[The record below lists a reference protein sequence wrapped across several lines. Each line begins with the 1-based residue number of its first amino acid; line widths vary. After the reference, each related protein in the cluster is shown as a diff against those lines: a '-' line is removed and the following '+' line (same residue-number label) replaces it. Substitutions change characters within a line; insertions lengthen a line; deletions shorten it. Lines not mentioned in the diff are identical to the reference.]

1 MVELLWAMS
10 RGEDADALRLYIQ
23 LLGLSHETRQAIR
36 GTLRQISFDDMP
48 DDIKQEEDRL
58 PTLTADA
65 LAALIGPCKG
75 LVKLTLPSRDPGLWG
90 CGRTVGGYA
99 PWVDEAFAGHTQL
112 ATLRIPTGD
121 SLMAALP
128 RILGHLPGLV
138 DFQLTTCRPC
148 DPTAV
153 LPALALCPCLEAV
166 DWGGLPFDPAL
177 LLVPNPPHAPLCARL
192 RRLSLPA
199 ASSDEKLALFIR
211 SLARLEQLG
220 LEECDDG
227 TLACVGPHLTQ
238 LKVPANKLSPLCA
251 EGFGRLEDI
260 EIMDHPKTPEL
271 AIAMLQA
278 NRATLRSVSLRRCR
292 LTGSL
297 FEALAACPGLTHLDL
312 SIRLGG
318 CADFNLSEIPQ
329 GLLHRLESLRL
340 HEAKFGGHRHHR
352 SPIER
357 PISLASP
364 TLRTLNMDLDLG
376 YYRYPLVLNCPQLR
390 QIAGLAEQDLAECSP
405 MPRLTRVSYAKQ
417 PSSYGHLDGSR
428 AVLFDALRTG
438 WPAVTHLDGVRLA
451 QFDDLAILFQ
461 AAPALRHLRAKLV
474 VSPGEGSPVL
484 AIDRLESLDLTFTAT
499 LGKEYL
505 AGNASMHLRVE
516 APRLRLL
523 TLSENSPATSV
534 RTLAVHCPALAGLRL
549 LRMRDLTA
557 FTLASSPHS
566 LHIDRCPAMDPA
578 CLLACLLGR
587 HGSALRRVLLGGLS
601 TPCRASWPELA
612 AALGAL
618 PRLAELRLDNHPA
631 PSLCLA
637 CPALRRLELPQNPT
651 TDDLAPPGARWQTT
665 LHSLVL
671 DCPLLEE
678 LEAPLGWAMDRFEL
692 VGAAAN
698 LCQVGRVSSKWVAE
712 LEGRWPGANIV
723 K

>member
-1 MVELLWAMS
+1 MFELLWALS
-10 RGEDADALRLYIQ
+10 RGEDANTLRLYIQ
-23 LLGLSHETRQAIR
+23 LLGISHGTRQAIR
-36 GTLRQISFDDMP
+36 GTLRQISFDDMAIGSSP

-58 PTLTADA
+58 PPLTADA

-75 LVKLTLPSRDPGLWG
+75 LVKLSLPSRDPGLWG
-90 CGRTVGGYA
+90 CGRTVSGYV

-153 LPALALCPCLEAV
+153 LPALTLCPCLEAV

-271 AIAMLQA
+271 AIAMLRA

-292 LTGSL
+292 LTGSF

-329 GLLHRLESLRL
+329 DLLHRLESLRL

-352 SPIER
+352 SPIES

-376 YYRYPLVLNCPQLR
+376 VRATLALDCPALESLTLPTAEYYRYPLVLNCPQLR
-390 QIAGLAEQDLAECSP
+390 RIAGLAEQDLAECSP
-405 MPRLTRVSYAKQ
+405 MPWLTRVSYAKQ
-417 PSSYGHLDGSR
+417 PASYGHLDGSR

-451 QFDDLAILFQ
+451 QFDDLARLFQ

-484 AIDRLESLDLTFTAT
+484 AIDRLESLDLTLTAA
-499 LGKEYL
+499 LGKAFL

-523 TLSENSPATSV
+523 TLSENSPATSI

-587 HGSALRRVLLGGLS
+587 HGSALRRIFLGGLS
-601 TPCRASWPELA
+601 TPCRAAWIELA

-618 PRLAELRLDNHPA
+618 PRLTDLRLGNHPA
-631 PSLCLA
+631 PSLCLT
-637 CPALRRLELPQNPT
+637 CPALRRLELPQDPT
-651 TDDLAPPGARWQTT
+651 TDDLA
-665 LHSLVL
+665 
-671 DCPLLEE
+671 
-678 LEAPLGWAMDRFEL
+678 
-692 VGAAAN
+692 
-698 LCQVGRVSSKWVAE
+698 
-712 LEGRWPGANIV
+712 
-723 K
+723 